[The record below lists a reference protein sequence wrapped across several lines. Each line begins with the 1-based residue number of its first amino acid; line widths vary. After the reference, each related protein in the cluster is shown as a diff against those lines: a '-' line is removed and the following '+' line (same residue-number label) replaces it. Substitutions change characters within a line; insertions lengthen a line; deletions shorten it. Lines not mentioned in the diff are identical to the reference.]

1 MNYFKLFLNGIF
13 ALDVELVLE
22 SQSTLVHW
30 DINQSIKNDIL
41 KLIKEFL
48 VKISASGATFAAQY

>member
-1 MNYFKLFLNGIF
+1 MF

-22 SQSTLVHW
+22 SQSLLVHW
-30 DINQSIKNDIL
+30 DINQSIKNYIL